1 MTTSDRCSQCGQP
14 LPLTGLC
21 PACAA
26 DFLQGDP
33 TAAPGRAFVP
43 PSVEELA
50 GHFPQLEILGLI
62 GNGGMGAVYKA
73 RQRELDRIV
82 ALKILPPGI
91 GDDPA
96 FASRFAREARALAK
110 LSHPNIVT
118 LYEFGR
124 GAGDGPYF
132 FLMEYVDGVNLRQL
146 LHAERVAPREALEI
160 VPQICD
166 ALQYAHDQG
175 IVHRDIKPENILID
189 RRGRVKVA
197 DFGLAKIIGAATA
210 DSEISGTAAAE
221 AGATDAGKIMG
232 TPSYMAPEQ
241 VERPAEVDHRADIYA
256 LGVVFYQMLT
266 GELPGKSLEPPSR
279 KVRIDVRLDE
289 VVLRALE
296 RNPELRYSQA
306 SVLKTQVE
314 TIAETPPPPSPER
327 PAENA
332 WHREKMFIAV
342 GTMIILTCFFVALA
356 LAVIYPRQAAAP
368 MALMGLAVG
377 GLIVCAV
384 RMAGLWPFPS
394 LWFSGKTF
402 SSRNLN
408 RDGRD
413 AAGAAATSRPSPAE
427 APAEGAA
434 QDKWRREKIIIS
446 LGMFLFLVC
455 FSFSL
460 VFAVSYPREAAVPIT
475 IMGFGLIVCLIRLAG
490 KWPFPSIWFSGKTFS
505 SRNCHQDDRGTA
517 GMDTSEPNNSRTST
531 LACAAGYVALG
542 CGILSV
548 LTSLVA
554 VWIWW
559 NVHLMP
565 HVLRATVPGISV
577 VVAIT
582 AMLLGMFVRRSR
594 VGSSGFILGVFG
606 LVIWLVTSF
615 IAAHPN
621 RVVPAGIGDVR
632 AGGESQASASIEP
645 PKLQYLAW
653 LDQVRGS
660 SLDWSCWRPDGELV
674 PRADRHIPAGI
685 SVPSGTPSP
694 GADPRFVCL
703 WISDPSFDAQ
713 SVAKVALL
721 DSDGKPLNVPSKD
734 YSIGVSAPSP
744 DSPNLG
750 WISATL
756 CAGSAGKTPT
766 FITVSLKYSGGP
778 WTYWDNVPADFSGSM
793 AVDSGV
799 HVLDP
804 GQGDDGKAYIGVTR
818 QAGRDTGMEQFDFV
832 AVTKD
837 GRELNRIGL
846 MESASGGVRTE
857 RCTFDVPL
865 DQVRVFRC
873 RKRPIQSMTWS
884 NVALQEPATFAPVV
898 ERTLP
903 ENEMLDFDIG
913 KEMNEIPKS
922 IQAESDI
929 AKTILDAVAW
939 MEGQGLDVINDT
951 GHSIKAVDLKIR
963 ALDASAW
970 DTLTPEDLR
979 ASLANVTATQW
990 SDLLPNGKLPAT
1002 YAFQTRQGGSGI
1014 LQITGTTNNPSAV
1027 KIRYKMLRE
1036 QVVDPKTAAL
1046 QAVQSWLGIMDAG
1059 QYAQAWEQAAPSFQ
1073 KAGTQDGWVQKSKD
1087 IRAPLGKVVSR
1098 KVTSQVSTTKLPG
1111 MPDGTYFV
1119 AEFHTQF
1126 EDFPSAKEQVAMA
1139 QDSSGT
1145 WQAVA
1150 YLILPDEK
1158 NVPGVTATPKTDDE
1172 RAAVSAAQ
1180 AWLAAIDAGKYS
1192 ESWSEAEPNF
1202 RSAVSQT
1209 EWVLDLTATRAPLG
1223 ALRSRTLKSVQSCK
1237 SLPGAP
1243 DGDYVVM
1250 QFNTSFANKVSAI
1263 ETVTFARTKDGKWE
1277 ASGYFIK

>member
-1 MTTSDRCSQCGQP
+1 
-14 LPLTGLC
+14 
-21 PACAA
+21 
-26 DFLQGDP
+26 
-33 TAAPGRAFVP
+33 VP
-43 PSVEELA
+43 PSIEELA

-62 GNGGMGAVYKA
+62 GKGGMGAVYKA

-124 GAGDGPYF
+124 GGGEGPYF

-175 IVHRDIKPENILID
+175 IVHRDIKPENLLID

-197 DFGLAKIIGAATA
+197 DFGLAKIVGGATA
-210 DSEISGTAAAE
+210 DSEVAGTAAAE

-296 RNPELRYSQA
+296 KNPELRYSQA

-314 TIAETPPPPSPER
+314 TIAETPPPLPSER
-327 PAENA
+327 PAGDT
-332 WHREKMFIAV
+332 WHREKIFIAV
-342 GTMIILTCFFVALA
+342 GTTIILASFFMAFA

-368 MALMGLAVG
+368 LALMGLAVV
-377 GLIVCAV
+377 GLIVCAL
-384 RMAGLWPFPS
+384 RMAGMWPFPS
-394 LWFSGKTF
+394 FLFSGNTF

-413 AAGAAATSRPSPAE
+413 PAGAAATPRTGPTGNPAGGP
-427 APAEGAA
+427 AP
-434 QDKWRREKIIIS
+434 DVWRREKIIIS
-446 LGMFLFLVC
+446 LGAFLFLVC
-455 FSFSL
+455 FSFGL

-475 IMGFGLIVCLIRLAG
+475 IMGLGLIICLIRLAG
-490 KWPFPSIWFSGKTFS
+490 KWPFPSIWSSGYSFS
-505 SRNCHQDDRGTA
+505 SRNIKRGVQTESEDKAKSKKTPVRAAA
-517 GMDTSEPNNSRTST
+517 GYLAVACGLISLFLPFALAGEKVTIGWLNEST
-531 LACAAGYVALG
+531 WDLLLACAPLLAVIAIGLG
-542 CGILSV
+542 FFARRLRSGFSGLVLGGLSV
-548 LTSLVA
+548 AT
-554 VWIWW
+554 WIVLLFMVEFGRTGVGQR
-559 NVHLMP
+559 VHQ
-565 HVLRATVPGISV
+565 
-577 VVAIT
+577 
-582 AMLLGMFVRRSR
+582 
-594 VGSSGFILGVFG
+594 SS
-606 LVIWLVTSF
+606 
-615 IAAHPN
+615 P
-621 RVVPAGIGDVR
+621 
-632 AGGESQASASIEP
+632 SASIEP

-653 LDQVRGS
+653 LDQVRGAS
-660 SLDWSCWRPDGELV
+660 VDWSCWRPDGEFV
-674 PRADRHIPAGI
+674 PRADRHIPAGV

-721 DSDGKPLNVPSKD
+721 DSDGKPLDVPSKD

-744 DSPNLG
+744 DSQNLG

-756 CAGSAGKTPT
+756 CAGSAEKTPT

-793 AVDSGV
+793 AVDNGV

-804 GQGDDGKAYIGVTR
+804 GQGDDGKAFIGVTR
-818 QAGRDTGMEQFDFV
+818 EAGRDAGNEQFDFV

-846 MESASGGVRTE
+846 MESASDGVRTE
-857 RCTFDVPL
+857 RCEYDVPL
-865 DQVRVFRC
+865 DQVKFFRC
-873 RKRPIQSMTWS
+873 RKRPILSQTWYS
-884 NVALQEPATFAPVV
+884 IVLQQPATFAPVV
-898 ERTLP
+898 ERALP
-903 ENEMLDFDIG
+903 ENEMLDFDSG

-963 ALDASAW
+963 PLDASAW
-970 DTLTPEDLR
+970 DTLTPADLR
-979 ASLANVTATQW
+979 ASLDNVTMTQW
-990 SDLLPNGKLPAT
+990 TDLLPNGKLPAT
-1002 YAFQTRQGGSGI
+1002 YAFQTRQGGLGI
-1014 LQITGTTNNPSAV
+1014 LQITGSVDNPSAV

-1036 QVVDPKTAAL
+1036 QVVDPKAAAL
-1046 QAVQSWLGIMDAG
+1046 QAVQSWLGIMDGG
-1059 QYAQAWEQAAPSFQ
+1059 QYGQAWEQAAPSFQ
-1073 KAGTQDGWVQKSKD
+1073 KAGSQDDWVQKSKD

-1098 KVTSQVSTTKLPG
+1098 KVTAQISTTKLPG
-1111 MPDGTYFV
+1111 MPNGTYFV
-1119 AEFHTQF
+1119 AEFRTQF
-1126 EDFPSAKEQVAMA
+1126 DGLPSAKEQVTMA
-1139 QDSSGT
+1139 RDASGV
-1145 WQAVA
+1145 WQAIA

-1158 NVPGVTATPKTDDE
+1158 NAPGVTATPKTDDE
-1172 RAAVSAAQ
+1172 RAAVSAAES
-1180 AWLAAIDAGKYS
+1180 WLAGIDAGKYS
-1192 ESWSEAEPNF
+1192 QSWTEAEPNF
-1202 RSAVSQT
+1202 RAAVSQV
-1209 EWVLDLTATRAPLG
+1209 EWVSDLTTARAPLG
-1223 ALRSRTLKSVQSCK
+1223 ALRSRILKSVRACN

-1243 DGDYVVM
+1243 TGHYVVM
-1250 QFNTSFANKVSAI
+1250 QFDTSFANCESNV
-1263 ETVTFARTKDGKWE
+1263 ETVTFAQMKDGKWG